1 MLFVLCILICIVLCV
16 FYALI
21 FDVVMVYMILI
32 ILIHSTYC
40 ILYSSAT
47 VHHAYCTRVWYH
59 IVWYMIP
66 GTLYDTVTDVLNMN
80 GNKLIKVKKVQYR
93 SRRQRQKCYHWLSYC
108 STTVVVYDIVYVS
121 VRYDMIRVHT
131 RRSQLFKS
139 HALQTKLISGYCDNE
154 QWGKGG

>member
-1 MLFVLCILICIVLCV
+1 M
-16 FYALI
+16 I

-47 VHHAYCTRVWYH
+47 VHHAYCTRVYDT
-59 IVWYMIP
+59 VMIP

-93 SRRQRQKCYHWLSYC
+93 SRRQRQKCYH
-108 STTVVVYDIVYVS
+108 
-121 VRYDMIRVHT
+121 
-131 RRSQLFKS
+131 
-139 HALQTKLISGYCDNE
+139 
-154 QWGKGG
+154 